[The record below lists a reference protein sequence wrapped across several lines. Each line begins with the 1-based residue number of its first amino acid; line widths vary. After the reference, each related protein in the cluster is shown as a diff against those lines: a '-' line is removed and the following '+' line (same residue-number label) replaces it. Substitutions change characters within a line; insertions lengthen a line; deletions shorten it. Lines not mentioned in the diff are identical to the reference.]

1 MGTDLQEVLLP
12 HEQPSMVVG
21 RLVGVGSEGTPLV
34 DFSGNDGGPVPARST
49 VTIPAESVKSM
60 PEVILAFPGG
70 PTPAPVIMGVV
81 QSQPI
86 TPIPKIGRLEPRLP
100 LEVSA
105 DGRRL
110 VLHAYSELHLV
121 CGESSLTLRRDG
133 KVIIRGT
140 HLLSRAKV
148 TNRIQGGSVQIN

>member
-1 MGTDLQEVLLP
+1 MTTDLQEPILVNA
-12 HEQPSMVVG
+12 QPSMGMG
-21 RLVGVGSEGTPLV
+21 RLVGLDSDGTPLV
-34 DFSGNDGGPVPARST
+34 VLLSSERDPVPARST
-49 VTIPAESVKSM
+49 VTILAEAVKTL
-60 PEVILAFPGG
+60 PEVLLAFPDGQTS
-70 PTPAPVIMGVV
+70 TPIIMGLV

-86 TPIPKIGRLEPRLP
+86 TPIPSLGRLEPRSP

-110 VLHAYSELHLV
+110 IIHAYSELHLM
-121 CGESSLTLRRDG
+121 CGESSITLRRDG